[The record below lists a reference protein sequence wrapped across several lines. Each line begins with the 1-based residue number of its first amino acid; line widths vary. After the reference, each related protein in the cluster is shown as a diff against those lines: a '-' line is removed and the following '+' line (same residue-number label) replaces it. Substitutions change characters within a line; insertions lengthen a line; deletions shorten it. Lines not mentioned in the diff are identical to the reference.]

1 MSKYNEKRYYNY
13 RNSYSFWIAWL
24 KFLLKIIVTTLEERR
39 FLESLPILFSQTQ
52 IPANQAFDFES
63 RSRRVEDIDERPEQF
78 VIIFFLNYFF
88 IIFSIFRKILVVVQW
103 PFNSMFSFQKKKKRV
118 NEIQV
123 NN

>member
-88 IIFSIFRKILVVVQW
+88 IIFAIFRKILVVVQW